1 MDDPRPLVFVIG
13 AVDSEPDIHARL
25 LKGVEGTV
33 AEVDREIPSLLFR
46 SVPVDYAFLEKK
58 PSLGEPSL
66 EGVLKASWIE
76 KHTNLLPSVVC
87 VLTPFSVD
95 WSANEWVRRE
105 AALAEKY
112 GKLRSIL
119 STREVK
125 PFLVAV
131 KIGVGLGI
139 IDQDVM
145 DERIISLKRLLQL
158 DSRTFTF
165 MTQQDLTALS
175 PPMRKLCKNVRE
187 FSSAYYAAQVK
198 RVQRNLEQRAM
209 TIQRTFMEGILPA
222 RYALKIG
229 FFSSF
234 LGQRQQAL
242 RYYRQSFQV
251 VASLIGHVS
260 PDIENQLKH
269 VAELLSG
276 KICAWLLQGGLVRD
290 AALQLRSLLSLF
302 SPKGRAD
309 VEWRHFAWLA
319 SQHILFAQLLERHDP
334 AGSDE
339 SADRSSHLEAAAK
352 LTMQRQAAFAASRG
366 SSALLFGVSPLSPSI
381 DDAVRSSQAADR
393 SQRLQD
399 LILTPPRFLGSP
411 PQVLGQRG
419 LLDAGNGNGD
429 AAAAGGAEGEGSS
442 LARQYF
448 EEQEQQVNH
457 SAIIADLLQGALAA
471 ARPYAKR
478 RKAQLKSLLAE
489 QCMSEGDFDL
499 AAAHLAPL
507 QQLLCS
513 EGWVAAAAP
522 ALRRS
527 MSCSLYLGRP
537 REYLKAALT
546 LYAACGAQLLVLG
559 RFELEELH
567 RDVFSVLSPS
577 SPSPSLSSS
586 QGDDDGTGAALI
598 LAPMTPPRAA
608 AGLYVAVPDR
618 PEFGMAAPIDQPAE
632 PRLPP
637 GYSVDMGPGSNLF
650 RCSVSFSAP
659 SAALGSVVQVVLRVT
674 SLFAGTV
681 SFAELSVVMA
691 GGLLST
697 RIVHC
702 QSQQQQQQQQ
712 LPSACLEFAP
722 GGTVEVSFPLVLPA
736 SLRDMGSGSG
746 QGQGEENCLF
756 VERLRFT
763 LPHASGAGAVL
774 DSSALSPGF
783 LRALEAN
790 RARPTPLALRDLV
803 LYAGADG
810 PPVLTVLKPSPA
822 LVLVPPP
829 APGSGGVELLSGP
842 LQRFDVAL
850 AAVGEAGARSLRAYL
865 SSDSSGP
872 GPLFWFPSQSQAEAD
887 AKEEEEEATFHPL
900 QLTSSQQP
908 AACLLLGDVPAGGSV
923 IVPLFLRAATPGV
936 VRLRLRVEFLSQAQL
951 DVGAKD
957 PSSLDFDLRVVFL
970 SPLAVAF
977 RWLPP
982 PTGAVVGHA
991 PPPPAALSP
1000 SPSASVVVVPVI
1012 PRGSPVALQATVSC
1026 SSALTQTQAGA
1037 KAEGVEVLSM
1047 RLAAAPAAA
1056 AEVWSSFFR
1065 PAPIDP
1071 LSSCEL
1077 LLAPL
1082 DLHTGESAA
1091 GSAQVFFAEPLTQP
1105 PDTPLPE
1112 LGETAA
1118 FVAQCEA
1125 QSAAAALVSV
1135 GELLVT
1141 WRPRL
1146 RGLLTAP
1153 SGRAADSHAGS
1164 WLPKLCV
1171 GVGAALGAEQPAAL
1185 SEACDVTTCAT
1196 ALCVENFA
1204 VPNVQLRSSPLD
1216 VRLVAP
1222 ALCRLGQVQCLRV
1235 EVRNHRWTHERMLLQ
1250 ADVGEHYVITGN
1262 TTCALDVAP
1271 RGSASVSVAFVPL
1284 RSGHVP
1290 LPALRV
1296 AWEREGSPLLDS
1308 SLAPPIFVAP

>member
-1 MDDPRPLVFVIG
+1 MDDPQPLVFVIG

-25 LKGVEGTV
+25 LKGVEGTI
-33 AEVDREIPSLLFR
+33 AEVDREVPSLLFR

-58 PSLGEPSL
+58 AASLEPSL

-165 MTQQDLTALS
+165 MTQQDLIALS

-251 VASLIGHVS
+251 VASLVGHVP

-290 AALQLRSLLSLF
+290 AALQLRSLLALF

-319 SQHILFAQLLERHDP
+319 SQHVLFAQLLERYDP
-334 AGSDE
+334 AGNDE
-339 SADRSSHLEAAAK
+339 AADRSSHLEAAAK

-366 SSALLFGVSPLSPSI
+366 SSALMFGVSPMSPSV
-381 DDAVRSSQAADR
+381 DDAVRSPQAADR

-399 LILTPPRFLGSP
+399 LVLTPPRFLGSP

-419 LLDAGNGNGD
+419 LLDAGNGSGS

-448 EEQEQQVNH
+448 DEQERQVNH

-478 RKAQLKSLLAE
+478 RKAQLKALLAE

-537 REYLKAALT
+537 REYLKAALA

-559 RFELEELH
+559 RYELDELH

-577 SPSPSLSSS
+577 SPSPSSS
-586 QGDDDGTGAALI
+586 QEADDGTGAALS
-598 LAPMTPPRAA
+598 LAPMTPPRA

-618 PEFGMAAPIDQPAE
+618 PEFGMAATVDQPTE
-632 PRLPP
+632 HRLPP
-637 GYSVDMGPGSNLF
+637 GYCVDMGPGSNLF
-650 RCSVSFSAP
+650 RCNVSFSAP
-659 SAALGSVVQVVLRVT
+659 SAAVGSVVQVTLRVT
-674 SLFAGTV
+674 SLFVGTV
-681 SFAELSVVMA
+681 SFAELNVVMA

-697 RIVHC
+697 RIVHS
-702 QSQQQQQQQQ
+702 QSQQQQQQQ
-712 LPSACLEFAP
+712 PSACLEFAP
-722 GGTVEVSFPLVLPA
+722 GQTVEVSFPLVLPA
-736 SLRDMGSGSG
+736 SLRDQGQGSG
-746 QGQGEENCLF
+746 QGEESCLY

-763 LPHASGAGAVL
+763 LPHAAGAGAVL
-774 DSSALSPGF
+774 DSVALSPGF
-783 LRALEAN
+783 LRALETN

-822 LVLVPPP
+822 LALASPP
-829 APGSGGVELLSGP
+829 AAGSGGVELLSGP
-842 LQRFDVAL
+842 LQRLDVVL

-865 SSDSSGP
+865 SSDSAGP
-872 GPLFWFPSQSQAEAD
+872 GPLFWFPSQADAEA
-887 AKEEEEEATFHPL
+887 EEDEATFHPL

-908 AACLLLGDVPAGGSV
+908 AACLLLGDVPAGGSIV
-923 IVPLFLRAATPGV
+923 VPLFLRATTPGV
-936 VRLRLRVEFLSQAQL
+936 VRMRLRVEFLPQAQL
-951 DVGAKD
+951 DAGAKG
-957 PSSLDFDLRVVFL
+957 PSSLDFDLRVAFL
-970 SPLAVAF
+970 SPLAVDF

-982 PTGAVVGHA
+982 PTGSVVGHA

-1000 SPSASVVVVPVI
+1000 STAASVVVVPVVA
-1012 PRGSPVALQATVSC
+1012 RGSPVALQATVSC
-1026 SSALTQTQAGA
+1026 SSALTQTQAGG
-1037 KAEGVEVLSM
+1037 KTGGVEVLSM
-1047 RLAAAPAAA
+1047 RLAAAPSAAV
-1056 AEVWSSFFR
+1056 EVWSSFS
-1065 PAPIDP
+1065 PPSPVDP
-1071 LSSCEL
+1071 PSSCEL

-1082 DLHTGESAA
+1082 GLHMGESAA
-1091 GSAQVFFAEPLTQP
+1091 GSAQVLFAEPLTQA
-1105 PDTPLPE
+1105 PDSLLPE

-1135 GELLVT
+1135 GELLVK

-1146 RGLLTAP
+1146 RGLLAAP
-1153 SGRAADSHAGS
+1153 TGRETDAKAAS
-1164 WLPKLCV
+1164 WLPRLCV
-1171 GVGAALGAEQPAAL
+1171 GVGAALGAEQPSTL
-1185 SEACDVTTCAT
+1185 GEACDVGTCAT
-1196 ALCVENFA
+1196 ALCVESFA

-1222 ALCRLGQVQCLRV
+1222 SHCRLGQVQCLRV
-1235 EVRNHRWTHERMLLQ
+1235 EVLNRRWTPERMLLQ

-1290 LPALRV
+1290 LPALRL

-1308 SLAPPIFVAP
+1308 ALAPPIFVAP